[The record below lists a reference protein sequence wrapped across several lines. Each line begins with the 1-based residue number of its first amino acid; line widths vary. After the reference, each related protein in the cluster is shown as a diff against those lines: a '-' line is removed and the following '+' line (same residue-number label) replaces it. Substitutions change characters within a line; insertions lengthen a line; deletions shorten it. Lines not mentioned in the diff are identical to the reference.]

1 MSRKTILAGASRSLR
16 PNLYTTIRHY
26 SQIRTTPTAEAHAD
40 IATFRDQAFK
50 PEKPLFFPS
59 NSALTDD
66 LPAVS
71 RWFTPSPQRE
81 PSRGDNV
88 APLMLSSYLDD
99 HLEWT
104 FPYELVV
111 SHAPG
116 GFSGLTAFRD
126 WLLQSKDF
134 TDQILAGIVQS
145 ATEESQDQTFFQ
157 LEAPLKLLQ
166 SALRFNT
173 EHGSEETPPVQLY
186 IAQSLLGDLP
196 PALRADLPTPELVK
210 SAGKGDVYSS
220 SVWLGTE
227 PTFTPLH
234 RDPNPNLFCQLCSRK
249 TVRLLPPAVGD
260 QVFFEVQVQ
269 IRRHGSS
276 RIRSTE
282 MMEGQEREALHDAV
296 WEAKDAV
303 AEHMQEAEMGPGE
316 ALFIPKGWWHSVKS
330 SYSRGHLNGS
340 VNWWFR

>member
-1 MSRKTILAGASRSLR
+1 MTKGVVLRSALLPLR
-16 PNLYTTIRHY
+16 HSHTTARRISHAVR
-26 SQIRTTPTAEAHAD
+26 TPTAPAHTD
-40 IATFRDQAFK
+40 LSTFRDQAFH
-50 PEKPLFFPS
+50 PEKPLFFHRDS
-59 NSALTDD
+59 TLADD

-71 RWFTPSPQRE
+71 RWFNTTPQGAGSSEVTPST
-81 PSRGDNV
+81 
-88 APLMLSSYLDD
+88 LSSYLNDY
-99 HLEWT
+99 LEWP

-111 SHAPG
+111 TQGPG
-116 GFSGLTAFRD
+116 ASSGLFSFRD
-126 WLLQSKDF
+126 WLLQSEDF
-134 TDQILAGIVQS
+134 ADQMLAGIVQS
-145 ATEESQDQTFFQ
+145 ATEASPGHTFFQ
-157 LEAPLKLLQ
+157 LEAPLRLLQ
-166 SALRFNT
+166 SALRFNL
-173 EHGSEETPPVQLY
+173 EHVSDQVPPVQLY
-186 IAQSLLGDLP
+186 IAQSLLADLP
-196 PALRADLPTPELVK
+196 PPLQADLPTPELVR

-220 SVWLGTE
+220 SIWLGTE

-269 IRRHGSS
+269 IRKNGSS

-296 WEAKDAV
+296 WKAGEAV
-303 AEHMQEAEMGPGE
+303 AEHMQEAELGPGE

-330 SYSRGHLNGS
+330 TYSRGHLNGS